1 MSRSLKKLSFKYQFL
16 KLELDDIV
24 DSAEDYL
31 TEFNKQFGKYFID
44 KNSEVWI
51 NEETGEVRDKPPAE
65 IKSNKRA
72 KDPKL
77 KKLYKKLSTHIH
89 PDKGGIEGDFALLK
103 EAYDKNDIFGLIV
116 LAAEYNVKVTL
127 EEEDQALAEKSILGI
142 QKTIQ
147 NHTNT
152 LAWHYCTGNK
162 AKKLQVLKMVENQL
176 NIKIEPKNYPK
187 ELK

>member
-1 MSRSLKKLSFKYQFL
+1 MFCLSLSMKYAVKKLSFKYQFL

-77 KKLYKKLSTHIH
+77 KKLYKKLSQEYSGLK
-89 PDKGGIEGDFALLK
+89 DKADAAQNYIAKINEIKDFLNKKSDLSEVK
-103 EAYDKNDIFGLIV
+103 EKITVKTQHKN
-116 LAAEYNVKVTL
+116 A
-127 EEEDQALAEKSILGI
+127 
-142 QKTIQ
+142 
-147 NHTNT
+147 
-152 LAWHYCTGNK
+152 
-162 AKKLQVLKMVENQL
+162 
-176 NIKIEPKNYPK
+176 P
-187 ELK
+187 